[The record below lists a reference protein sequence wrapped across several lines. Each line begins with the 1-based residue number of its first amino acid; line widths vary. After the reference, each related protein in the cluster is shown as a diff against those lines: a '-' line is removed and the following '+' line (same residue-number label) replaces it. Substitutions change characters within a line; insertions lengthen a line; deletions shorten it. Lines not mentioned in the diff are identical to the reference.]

1 VIINESGRGIAMSK
15 THIGLPGMLLIALL
29 FADSAQAAEADSSS
43 LPESVR
49 AKLADL
55 KAKQGIDHRGNRSGG
70 KSQQDGDA
78 CGSLNVGNVSTAGR
92 LGQPVRK
99 VEVYINGD
107 VVNANNKC
115 H

>member
-1 VIINESGRGIAMSK
+1 MSR
-15 THIGLPGMLLIALL
+15 THIRLPRLILMVFLVAN
-29 FADSAQAAEADSSS
+29 SAQAAEADTSN
-43 LPESVR
+43 LPDDVR
-49 AKLADL
+49 AKMARQ
-55 KAKQGIDHRGNRSGG
+55 KAKQGINHRSNRSDD
-70 KSQQDGDA
+70 KNQQDSSA

-99 VEVYINGD
+99 VEVFISGD